1 MIRAL
6 CLASLLAVC
15 TPALLAAQQDEEFCP
30 EGRTQL
36 DMNICAGDE
45 LARADTLLNERYQ
58 RLLQAIEPHRVE
70 PLRAAQRAWIR
81 FRDAECDFEASEF
94 EGGSM
99 MPMIDTLC
107 RAHLSRKRA
116 EELQAMLDADN

>member
-1 MIRAL
+1 MIRTL
-6 CLASLLAVC
+6 CLAALLAVC
-15 TPALLAAQQDEEFCP
+15 APALLAAQEDEEFCP

-36 DMNICAGDE
+36 EMNICAGDE

-81 FRDAECDFEASEF
+81 FRDAECGLEASEF
-94 EGGSM
+94 QGGSM
-99 MPMIDTLC
+99 MPMVDTLC
-107 RAHLSRKRA
+107 HAHLSRKRA
-116 EELQAMLDADN
+116 EELERMLAMDR